1 MASKNE
7 DEIIELE
14 IISLKRALDKYDKDY
29 LIITGMITDLM
40 NNRIGI
46 SEERIQLTKMISDR
60 EIMLAKIGKT

>member
-46 SEERIQLTKMISDR
+46 SEERIQLTKMIGDR
-60 EIMLAKIGKT
+60 EIMLAKMGKT